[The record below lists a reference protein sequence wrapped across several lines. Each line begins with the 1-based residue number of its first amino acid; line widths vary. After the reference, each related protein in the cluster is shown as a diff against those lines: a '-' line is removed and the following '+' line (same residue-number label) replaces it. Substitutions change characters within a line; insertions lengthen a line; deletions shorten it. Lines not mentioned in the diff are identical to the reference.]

1 MTDGVH
7 AGALAAALATAF
19 ALVIGC
25 ASDDG
30 EDETASETPER
41 PRRELFTVPTE
52 HMEPALQFGQL
63 VRIASDVQRFRP
75 GDIVV
80 FRPPSN
86 AEANECAVPPS
97 PGQACPRSAATTVD
111 DTARFV
117 QRVVAVGGE
126 RLAVQRGRV
135 IVQGRA
141 TPDRYAV
148 LGGRCQACDLP
159 TPVAVPRGQLY
170 VMSDRRA
177 LASDSRHWG
186 PIREEW
192 VSGTVVEGP

>member
-1 MTDGVH
+1 V
-7 AGALAAALATAF
+7 GALAAALATA
-19 ALVIGC
+19 LTLGIGC
-25 ASDDG
+25 AGDDG
-30 EDETASETPER
+30 EDETASEAPER
-41 PRRELFTVPTE
+41 PRRELYTVPTE
-52 HMEPALQFGQL
+52 NMEPALRLGQL

-86 AEANECAVPPS
+86 AETNECAARPA
-97 PGQACPRSAATTVD
+97 PGQACPRSASTTLAG
-111 DTARFV
+111 TARFV

-126 RLAVQRGRV
+126 RLAIQRGRV
-135 IVQGRA
+135 IVEGRA

-148 LGGRCQACDLP
+148 TGARCPACDLP
-159 TPVAVPRGQLY
+159 TPVTVPRGHLY

-177 LASDSRHWG
+177 MASDSRHWG

-192 VSGTVVEGP
+192 ISGTVVESP